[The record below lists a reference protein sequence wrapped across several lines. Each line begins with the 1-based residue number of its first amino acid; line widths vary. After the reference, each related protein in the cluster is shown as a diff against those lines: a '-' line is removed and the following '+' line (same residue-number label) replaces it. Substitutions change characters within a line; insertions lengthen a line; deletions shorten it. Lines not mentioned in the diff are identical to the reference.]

1 MPVARPARLAMGLP
15 APFGRRAESE
25 DEDDGD
31 TEVPAGGQ
39 APRVPAGGQAPRVPA
54 GGQASSVPVAVP
66 EYPDEVTK
74 PIGSFMEIIQD
85 VSGLYHDETRK
96 SALKDL
102 YTWEEASVDDSM
114 DSSNSQAT
122 LKLL

>member
-1 MPVARPARLAMGLP
+1 MKMMVIQKFPLEVRPPGFPLEVRPPGFPL
-15 APFGRRAESE
+15 EV
-25 DEDDGD
+25 
-31 TEVPAGGQ
+31 VPAGGQ